1 MSEGSR
7 GRELDFRQQTVIA
20 IDRTSERLGQID
32 VKLAKISERLIS
44 RETVA
49 QIVLKEMDSTI
60 KDVARIER
68 ILWGT
73 IGTFLG
79 TIIVTAIG
87 ILVTKA
93 LH

>member
-1 MSEGSR
+1 M
-7 GRELDFRQQTVIA
+7 DFRQQTVIA